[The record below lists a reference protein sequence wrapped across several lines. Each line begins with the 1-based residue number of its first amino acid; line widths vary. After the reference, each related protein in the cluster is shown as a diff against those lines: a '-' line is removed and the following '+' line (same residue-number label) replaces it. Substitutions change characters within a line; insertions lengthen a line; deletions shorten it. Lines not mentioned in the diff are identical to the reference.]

1 MLQEL
6 ALIRPLRFLSP
17 SAFPEDGDT
26 SKGIVAPIGT
36 GPWVHADFK
45 KAEYDVFVR
54 NERYWGPKPAI
65 EKITVKVLPDP
76 ESRVIALE
84 TGQIDLI
91 YGAGGHA
98 AGQIGLEAF
107 TRVFRQGR
115 FETGVSGPL
124 SSRLLAVNSGRG
136 PTSELA
142 VRRAIQHAVDKDLL
156 VEAIFLGVE
165 KRADYLFAPTM
176 PYCDLGLEPFAFDR
190 EKAEGLLDEAG
201 WVFEPGKSVRAKNG
215 QELVVDFCFTG
226 NDALQKAIAESL
238 QGELA
243 KVGLRLNL
251 IGEESDSFLRR
262 QKDGEF
268 GMIFNDTWGAPYE
281 PHAMVG
287 SMRAPSH
294 ADYQAQVGL
303 PMKAEL
309 DEMIGRVLLA
319 DWTIKAVPE
328 GMIIPTCNALVTI
341 ENTDPKCFWLT
352 NFLETLLVQVWYPIT
367 VATQSYY
374 IKKTILQF
382 LQETGNEDLIDF
394 KLHDFGFRGVSSVES
409 AGIGGLAHLVNFKG
423 TDTMEAITIGKEYYN
438 EPCAGFSIPAS
449 EHSTITSWGEENE
462 LKAYEN
468 MLDKY
473 SEYPIIACVSDSYDI
488 FNACSE
494 LWGNQLKEK
503 VMNRNGTLVIRPDS
517 GNPIEIVV
525 KTLNVLWEKFGGKVN
540 SKGYKVLDDHVRVI
554 QGDGVDAGCIY
565 EVLDAMKSSGFSAD
579 NIAFGMGG
587 ALLQKLDRDT
597 QKFAFKCSAIRKEG
611 KWYDVYKAPATD
623 MLKASKRGR
632 LKLIEVDGDAR
643 DEGFTHHT
651 IEEDSPYGKDLLIE
665 VFNNGSLTFEHS
677 LESIRNRK

>member
-1 MLQEL
+1 MRRMLIGIALVCLMLSVAMPGLAGSAELNFSWSSNAGPLNPHLYSPNQMYAQAMLYEPLVHYGDDGSAVPWLAERWEISPDGKAYTFFLRPGVVFSDGTPFDAKAVKMNVDALLLNAGRHGWLDMINQMESCEIVDKMTVRLNLKNAYYPMLQEL

-201 WVFEPGKSVRAKNG
+201 WVFEPGKSVRDKNG

-309 DEMIGRVLLA
+309 DEMIGRVLLTT
-319 DWTIKAVPE
+319 DEDQRQEMYRKILTTLHEQAVYLPLTYMTSVRAHTPKLQGVE
-328 GMIIPTCNALVTI
+328 FTPMRQYIP
-341 ENTDPKCFWLT
+341 
-352 NFLETLLVQVWYPIT
+352 
-367 VATQSYY
+367 
-374 IKKTILQF
+374 
-382 LQETGNEDLIDF
+382 
-394 KLHDFGFRGVSSVES
+394 FGRMHW
-409 AGIGGLAHLVNFKG
+409 AK
-423 TDTMEAITIGKEYYN
+423 
-438 EPCAGFSIPAS
+438 
-449 EHSTITSWGEENE
+449 
-462 LKAYEN
+462 
-468 MLDKY
+468 
-473 SEYPIIACVSDSYDI
+473 
-488 FNACSE
+488 
-494 LWGNQLKEK
+494 
-503 VMNRNGTLVIRPDS
+503 
-517 GNPIEIVV
+517 
-525 KTLNVLWEKFGGKVN
+525 
-540 SKGYKVLDDHVRVI
+540 
-554 QGDGVDAGCIY
+554 
-565 EVLDAMKSSGFSAD
+565 
-579 NIAFGMGG
+579 
-587 ALLQKLDRDT
+587 
-597 QKFAFKCSAIRKEG
+597 
-611 KWYDVYKAPATD
+611 
-623 MLKASKRGR
+623 
-632 LKLIEVDGDAR
+632 
-643 DEGFTHHT
+643 
-651 IEEDSPYGKDLLIE
+651 
-665 VFNNGSLTFEHS
+665 
-677 LESIRNRK
+677 